1 MSGSIMNVFR
11 QDAFST
17 TSLTQQV
24 LKRPYLPTGLG
35 ALDLFTEVPIRDK
48 AAAIEQAQGKLT
60 VIPTSKRGD
69 PGAPRDKSQDKRQ
82 ARYFDVPRLMHDDT
96 IRADEIQS
104 VRAFM
109 EPGTG
114 LPVVTE
120 MMQLQREAARR
131 LSGPTG
137 LQASMEFTRERMRL
151 GAIRGEVLDADNSVL
166 YNWFE
171 EFGIPEPA
179 PFVFNLAA
187 DVTGTLRPL
196 VNQIQRTVARKSQGA
211 FTNSSRV
218 MGLCGDNFW
227 DAFINHPD
235 VKTTYLNWTAAAEL
249 RNGKEFA
256 AFGEF
261 TFGGITFFN
270 YRGSDDASTIAVP
283 SNGVYFFPAGAPG
296 IFQEILAPA
305 EFWPWVNQE
314 GKKEYVLPIVDRDR
328 NAWFKQEL
336 YAYPLFICTRPEV
349 LQFGTMDSTADLSGP
364 RLETKQP

>member
-17 TSLTQQV
+17 VALTQQL
-24 LKRPYLPTGLG
+24 LKRPYMPSGLG
-35 ALDLFTEVPIRDK
+35 ALRLFDEVPIRNK
-48 AAAIEQAQGKLT
+48 TAQIEQAQGKLT
-60 VIPTSKRGD
+60 VIKTSKRGD
-69 PGAPRDKSQDKRQ
+69 PDVERDKGQDKRQ
-82 ARYFDVPRLMHDDT
+82 ARYFECPRLFQADT
-96 IRADEIQS
+96 IRADEIQD

-109 EPGTG
+109 EPGSG

-120 MMQLQREAARR
+120 LMQLQKEAARR

-137 LQASMEFTRERMRL
+137 LQANLEFTRERMRL
-151 GAIRGEVLDADNSVL
+151 GAIRGEVVDADNTVL

-171 EFGIPEPA
+171 EFGITQPQQE
-179 PFVFNLAA
+179 VFNLAA

-196 VNQIQRTVARKSQGA
+196 VNQIQRTIVRKSQGA
-211 FTNSSRV
+211 FTTSSRV
-218 MGLCGDNFW
+218 MALCGDDFW

-235 VKTTYLNWTAAAEL
+235 VKTTYLNWTAAADL
-249 RNGKEFA
+249 RNGSEFA

-283 SNGVYFFPAGAPG
+283 TNGVFFFPENAPG

-314 GKKEYVLPIVDRDR
+314 GKKEYVIPIHDRDR
-328 NAWFKQEL
+328 NAWFRQEM

-349 LQFGTMDSTADLSGP
+349 LLSGTMDATADLTP
-364 RLETKQP
+364 VKNATEQV